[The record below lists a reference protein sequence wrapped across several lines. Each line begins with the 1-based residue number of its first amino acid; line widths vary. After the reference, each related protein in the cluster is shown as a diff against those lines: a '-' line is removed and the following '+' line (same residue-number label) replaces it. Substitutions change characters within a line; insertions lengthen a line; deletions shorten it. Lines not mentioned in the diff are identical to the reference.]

1 MEKSA
6 VEELGKVALL
16 LRMERDEE
24 ERRLESVISN
34 RSIKE
39 KKEDGLCWYPIEFK
53 EFGFGNGGQIWIVFN
68 RVHGE
73 HPADNFQS
81 GSPVFLY
88 KTEDAGEKLKAL
100 IAWIKADSV
109 KLIFSTDELP
119 DGIRDGRWAMDVRF
133 DDRSFF
139 EMEKAMSEVINVEK
153 GRLKEI
159 RDVLLAYKST
169 TLLRE
174 PQHGLD
180 DFNDSQKNAIET
192 IIGSE
197 DAVIVHGPPGTGKTT
212 TLVEAIRRM
221 AQKEKILVCAPSNAA
236 VDHLTLKLQM
246 AGVNVLR
253 LGHPS
258 RLSEE
263 VLTSGL
269 DHKLN
274 LMPEQKLIKELRKRA
289 DDSRKEADKY
299 KRNFGPEERKQRSE
313 ARAEARSLDKEAR
326 EISNFA
332 EQSLIAKADV
342 IACTLIG
349 ASDRR
354 LKEVEFNTVFID
366 EAAQS
371 LEPATWIPIL
381 KANKVVLAGDPWQLP
396 PTVKSSQAAK
406 AGLEVTLIEKAIK
419 RGENAILLN
428 EQYRMNNE
436 IMAFSNRYFYGDK
449 LIANAD
455 NAMRKLGDGEMAI
468 EFIDTAGCGFEENRS
483 TSGESRS
490 NIEEASLLCRHL
502 AALMNQY
509 PDLTDIGVISPYRAQ
524 VDLLDEMLPKDARI
538 AVQTVDGF
546 QGQEREV
553 IYISLVRNNENGQL
567 GFLTDYRRMNVA
579 MTRAKKK
586 LVVIGDSATLGNDA
600 FYASFLEYCEEIE
613 AYKSAWEYMG

>member
-6 VEELGKVALL
+6 AEELGKVALL
-16 LRMERDEE
+16 LRMEREEE
-24 ERRLESVISN
+24 ERRLESIISN
-34 RSIKE
+34 RTIKE

-53 EFGFGNGGQIWIVFN
+53 EFGFGNGGQIWCVFN
-68 RVHGE
+68 RIHGE
-73 HPADNFQS
+73 HPPDNFQS

-88 KTEDAGEKLKAL
+88 KADVADEKLKAL

-109 KLIFSTDELP
+109 KLIFSSDELP
-119 DGIRDGRWAMDVRF
+119 EGIRDGRWAMDVRF

-139 EMEKAMSEVINVEK
+139 EMEKALNETINVEK
-153 GRLKEI
+153 GRLREL
-159 RDVLLAYKST
+159 RDVLLSYRPN
-169 TLLRE
+169 TLVRE
-174 PQHGLD
+174 KQFGID
-180 DFNDSQKNAIET
+180 NFNDSQKIAIET

-197 DAVIVHGPPGTGKTT
+197 DVIIVHGPPGTGKTT

-221 AQKEKILVCAPSNAA
+221 AKLEKMMVCAPSNAA

-263 VLTSGL
+263 VLTAGL
-269 DHKLN
+269 DHKLST
-274 LMPEQKLIKELRKRA
+274 MPEQKLIKELRKRA
-289 DDSRKEADKY
+289 EDSRKEADKY
-299 KRNFGPEERKQRSE
+299 RRNFGPEERKQRTD
-313 ARAEARSLDKEAR
+313 ARAEAKSLEKEAR

-354 LKEVEFNTVFID
+354 LKEIEFKTVVID

-381 KANKVVLAGDPWQLP
+381 KAQKVVLAGDPWQLP
-396 PTVKSSQAAK
+396 PTVKSMQAAK
-406 AGLEVTLIEKAIK
+406 AGLEITLIEKAIK
-419 RGENAILLN
+419 RSDNALLLN

-436 IMAFSNRYFYGDK
+436 IMAFSNRYFYGDQ
-449 LIANAD
+449 LTSNAANA
-455 NAMRKLGDGEMAI
+455 NHRLAQEELPV
-468 EFIDTAGCGFEENRS
+468 EFIDTAGCGYEEIQS
-483 TSGESRS
+483 SSGESRS
-490 NIEEASLLCRHL
+490 NAEEASLLCRHYS
-502 AALMNQY
+502 ALLNQY
-509 PDLTDIGVISPYRAQ
+509 PDLTDVGIISPYRAQ
-524 VDLLDEMLPKDARI
+524 VDLLEEMLLGDGRVTI
-538 AVQTVDGF
+538 QTVDGF

-553 IYISLVRNNENGQL
+553 IYISLVRSNGEGQL

-586 LVVIGDSATLGNDA
+586 LVVIGDSATLGNDT
-600 FYASFLEYCEEIE
+600 FYAAFLEYCEEVG
-613 AYKSAWEYMG
+613 AYKSAWEYID